1 MIKNEKIGLL
11 ALGYVENIASCV
23 KELSVIVA
31 GNTQSINRAQL
42 DQMVEEATKEFL
54 NHAGY
59 PSRDGQRVCEAEAMY
74 IRFALPLRNSQG
86 EIIYGWFQ
94 KSPDS
99 NVFKG
104 VSWGTSDDFKKY
116 VKVARSFSIGR
127 MYFDNYQQG
136 QDFLDEIANAIIP
149 ETWEYNSRQSQI
161 HHPILKSY
169 LENTLN
175 KLVKES
181 RSDRPDKVVYSN
193 NHKTALFNS
202 NLLDKYFHDVLI
214 AGRVEFYSTGEPL
227 IHNPKMVKGGLTEL
241 GFDGTVTPQPPQYFE
256 DVNDVIFQTSWVV
269 ERDFCTF
276 EHIIDK
282 RRNRFPLEH
291 QGKASAVLASMLDR
305 AIDMAVILAKRNHNI
320 VAPMY
325 RPQTD
330 IIQLLMPIYLNG
342 IYSDHPDFAL
352 ILTPDKTH
360 KIYKPETIIP
370 LDPAYQNARL
380 IAKPDE
386 SWLNP
391 NKI

>member
-1 MIKNEKIGLL
+1 MKKIKSGLQ
-11 ALGYVENIASCV
+11 ALGYVENMATCV
-23 KELSVIVA
+23 KELGVIVA
-31 GNTQSINRAQL
+31 GTTQFITGIQL
-42 DQMVEEATKEFL
+42 DQMVEEATKEYL

-59 PSRDGQRVCEAEAMY
+59 PSRDGHRVCEAEAVY
-74 IRFALPLRNSQG
+74 IRFALPLMNSQG
-86 EIIYGWFQ
+86 KFLYGWFQ

-104 VSWGTSDDFKKY
+104 VTWGTLDDFKKY

-127 MYFDNYQQG
+127 MYFDNYQEG
-136 QDFLDEIANAIIP
+136 ISFLDEIANSIIP
-149 ETWEYNSRQSQI
+149 ETWDYNSRKSQI

-175 KLVKES
+175 KLVMES
-181 RSDRPDKVVYSN
+181 RNGKPNKVVYSSN
-193 NHKTALFNS
+193 WKTALFNS

-214 AGRVEFYSTGEPL
+214 AGHVEFYSTGEPL
-227 IHNPKMVKGGLTEL
+227 IHNPKMVKGGITEL
-241 GFDGTVTPQPPQYFE
+241 GFDGAITPQPPQYFE

-269 ERDFCTF
+269 ERDFSTF

-282 RRNRFPLEH
+282 RRNRFPMEH

-325 RPQTD
+325 RPQAD
-330 IIQLLMPIYLNG
+330 IIQLLMPIYLDG
-342 IYSDHPDFAL
+342 IYSEHPDFAL
-352 ILTPDKTH
+352 ILTPDKEH

>member
-1 MIKNEKIGLL
+1 MQKTKSGLQ
-11 ALGYVENIASCV
+11 ALGYVENMATCV

-31 GNTQSINRAQL
+31 GYTQFINRTQL
-42 DQMVEEATKEFL
+42 DQMVEEASKEYL

-59 PSRDGQRVCEAEAMY
+59 PSRDGLRVCEAEAMY
-74 IRFALPLRNSQG
+74 IRFALPLMNSQG
-86 EIIYGWFQ
+86 KFLYGWFQ
-94 KSPDS
+94 KTPDS

-104 VSWGTSDDFKKY
+104 VTWGTLDDFKKY

-127 MYFDNYQQG
+127 MYFDNYQEG
-136 QDFLDEIANAIIP
+136 ISFLDEIANSIIP
-149 ETWEYNSRQSQI
+149 ETWDYNSRKSQI

-175 KLVKES
+175 KLVMES
-181 RSDRPDKVVYSN
+181 RNGKPNKVVYSSN
-193 NHKTALFNS
+193 WKTALFNS

-214 AGRVEFYSTGEPL
+214 AGHVEFYSTGEPL
-227 IHNPKMVKGGLTEL
+227 IHNPKMVKGGITEL
-241 GFDGTVTPQPPQYFE
+241 GFDGAITPQPPQYFE

-269 ERDFCTF
+269 ERDFSTF

-282 RRNRFPLEH
+282 RRNRFPMEH

-325 RPQTD
+325 RPQAD
-330 IIQLLMPIYLNG
+330 IIQLLMPIYLDG
-342 IYSDHPDFAL
+342 IYSEHPDFAL
-352 ILTPDKTH
+352 ILTPDKEH